1 MAKKD
6 PSLSLEY
13 ILQKQQSEKLS
24 GLSSTVK
31 SQLGNIP
38 PVDAPLP
45 AENKILS
52 ELKKINTS
60 LNIGLNKNIVK
71 MTKAIENSTSTLAGF
86 VKGSRKQTPA
96 QSKNDLSQQ
105 DIEDQDFKSKELH
118 LLEEIRDT
126 LRVKEKKKDESDL
139 STWLKILAGAISAAI
154 IALKSWAKLVRN
166 IIDAFLP
173 EKLKARISESFNK
186 WFKGLLKDF
195 KLAKTQ
201 ISDFFKPIS
210 DVFKGVADKLK
221 KTFTFKEDS
230 YINKIIKAFKSG
242 FKYVGDTFN
251 SAIRLVKAFSKL
263 NFMSSITEFFGQ
275 ISKFT
280 KYFAKIGMRFARIF
294 EPLAII
300 IGIFTT
306 ISKTIEGYKSKG
318 IVGGIG
324 GFLKGLVGSVILG
337 FFDLVKDISAWV
349 IGLFGF
355 DKAKAW
361 LNSFSF
367 EKMYDDMIDKI
378 VDSVNNLF
386 TSIGDIFRNALKWLS
401 NIEIPAINF
410 SIFGKKFEAGPWK
423 PLAGL
428 TPEDK
433 PISETPKAVTAEAIE
448 VKPEQVVAPPAAA
461 AEAIYNQSAENE
473 EASMQQFATP
483 STNIVS
489 APTTITRQTQ
499 NNLMKVNVRNQDS
512 TIKNYYRS
520 RFST

>member
-38 PVDAPLP
+38 PAGSGMPP
-45 AENKILS
+45 ENKILS

-60 LNIGLNKNIVK
+60 LNVGLNKNIVK

-86 VKGSRKQTPA
+86 IKGSRKQVPPQT
-96 QSKNDLSQQ
+96 KNDLSQQ
-105 DIEDQDFKSKELH
+105 DIEDKDYKTQELH

-126 LRVKEKKKDESDL
+126 LRIKEKRKEESEL
-139 STWLKILAGAISAAI
+139 PTWLKILGAAVAAAVA
-154 IALKSWAKLVRN
+154 ALKSWAKLVRN
-166 IIDAFLP
+166 LVDAFLP

-201 ISDFFKPIS
+201 ISDFFKPVS
-210 DVFKGVADKLK
+210 DVFKSVADKLK
-221 KTFTFKEDS
+221 KAFTFKEES
-230 YINKIIKAFKSG
+230 YIGKIIKAFKNG
-242 FKYVGDTFN
+242 FKYIGDTFN
-251 SAIRLVKAFSKL
+251 SAVKLVRAFSKL
-263 NFMSSITEFFGQ
+263 NFVSSITEFFGQ
-275 ISKFT
+275 ISKFG

-300 IGIFTT
+300 IGVFTT
-306 ISKTIEGYKSKG
+306 ISKTIEGYKTKG

-324 GFLKGLVGSVILG
+324 GFLKGVVGSIILG

-355 DKAKAW
+355 DKAKAF

-401 NIEIPAINF
+401 NIEIPSVNF

-423 PLAGL
+423 PLAGFA
-428 TPEDK
+428 PDEK
-433 PISETPKAVTAEAIE
+433 PTEAPKAVTAEAIE
-448 VKPEQVVAPPAAA
+448 VKPEQVVTPPATA
-461 AEAIYNQSAENE
+461 AEAIYDRSAENE
-473 EASMQQFATP
+473 EGAMYPFATP
-483 STNIVS
+483 STNIVN
-489 APTTITRQTQ
+489 APTTITKSTQT
-499 NNLMKVNVRNQDS
+499 NLMKVNVRNSDTS
-512 TIKNYYRS
+512 IKDYYRS
-520 RFST
+520 RFAT